1 MTTELDKLAKK
12 NTEQKLDAINKKQQ
26 IKKHNI
32 KAAGKANKADPA
44 GPYENRSLHEKIAGT
59 KKARSLGK
67 EMRKVKKSEKFFD
80 KQSDKLE
87 KHGVWSKD
95 NKKGSAMASL
105 EKKDIIKKGFPSKAK
120 MDLDVNRPDFPSKAK
135 MARGGRAG
143 YSSGGAVLKG
153 KKVGCQ
159 IK

>member
-1 MTTELDKLAKK
+1 MTTELDALAKK
-12 NTEQKLDAINKKQQ
+12 NTEQKLDAAQKKL
-26 IKKHNI
+26 NI
-32 KAAGKANKADPA
+32 KQHNLKAAQKANKADPEEQ
-44 GPYENRSLHEKIAGT
+44 GWFGSKRSRSIGKKIHTA
-59 KKARSLGK
+59 KKA
-67 EMRKVKKSEKFFD
+67 EKWMD
-80 KQSDKLE
+80 DQSDKLK

-95 NKKGSAMASL
+95 NKKGSALASI
-105 EKKDIIKKGFPSKAK
+105 EKDNIIKKG
-120 MDLDVNRPDFPSKAK
+120 FPSKAK

>member
-1 MTTELDKLAKK
+1 MTTELDALAKK
-12 NTEQKLDAINKKQQ
+12 NTEQKLDAAQKKL
-26 IKKHNI
+26 NI
-32 KAAGKANKADPA
+32 KQHNLKAAQKANKADPEEQ
-44 GPYENRSLHEKIAGT
+44 GWFGSKRSRSIGKKIHTAKKDEKW
-59 KKARSLGK
+59 
-67 EMRKVKKSEKFFD
+67 MD
-80 KQSDKLE
+80 DQSDKLE

-95 NKKGSAMASL
+95 NKKGSALASI
-105 EKKDIIKKGFPSKAK
+105 EKDKIIKKG
-120 MDLDVNRPDFPSKAK
+120 FPSKAK